1 LELTVEHLGA
11 VQFEIKTRGLTVISD
26 QPEENGGFN
35 EGMTPP
41 EFLLASLGSCA
52 AYYAVEYLK
61 ARKLA
66 EVGTKVHVT
75 AEKVKN
81 PARLDHFK
89 LRIEVPASL
98 TADQQEGIHRAVH
111 KCLVH
116 NTLLHPPEITTEVV
130 SETSILE
137 AGAIGNQ

>member
-1 LELTVEHLGA
+1 VELTVQHLGA
-11 VQFEIKTRGLTVISD
+11 VQFEIKTRGHAVVSD

-41 EFLLASLGSCA
+41 EFLLAALASCA

-61 ARKLA
+61 ARHLVD
-66 EVGTKVHVT
+66 EGTKVHIT

-81 PARLDHFK
+81 PARLDNFQM
-89 LRIEVPASL
+89 RVEVPASL
-98 TADQQEGIHRAVH
+98 TMAQQEGIQRAIE
-111 KCLVH
+111 KCIVH
-116 NTLLHPPEITTEVV
+116 NTLMHAPKITTEVV

-137 AGAIGNQ
+137 AGAIVNQ

>member
-1 LELTVEHLGA
+1 MELTVQHLGA
-11 VQFEIKTRGLTVISD
+11 VQFEIKSRQHTLISD
-26 QPEENGGFN
+26 QPVENGGLD
-35 EGMTPP
+35 EGITPP
-41 EFLLASLGSCA
+41 ELLLAALASCA

-66 EVGTKVHVT
+66 DAGTKVSIT

-81 PARLDHFK
+81 PARLDNF
-89 LRIEVPASL
+89 RMRVEVPATL
-98 TADQQEGIHRAVH
+98 TAGQQEAIQRSIER
-111 KCLVH
+111 CLVH
-116 NTLLHPPEITTEVV
+116 NTLLHPPRIITEVV

>member
-1 LELTVEHLGA
+1 MELTVEHLGA
-11 VQFEIKTRGLTVISD
+11 VQFEIKARGLTVISD

-61 ARKLA
+61 ARKMA
-66 EVGTKVHVT
+66 PEGTRVHVS

-81 PARLDHFK
+81 PARLDNFR
-89 LRIEVPASL
+89 LRIEVPESL
-98 TADQQEGIHRAVH
+98 TPEHREGIERAVH

-116 NTLLHPPEITTEVV
+116 STLLNPPRITTEVV
-130 SETSILE
+130 AETSILE
-137 AGAIGNQ
+137 T